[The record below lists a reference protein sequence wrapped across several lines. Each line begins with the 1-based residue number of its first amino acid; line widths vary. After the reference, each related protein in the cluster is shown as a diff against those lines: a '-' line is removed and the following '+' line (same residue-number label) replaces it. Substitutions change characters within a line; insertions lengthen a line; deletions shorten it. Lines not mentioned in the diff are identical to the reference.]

1 VPGIFA
7 LGDYAIVAT
16 NTITADAHVIV
27 ARAHP
32 GNRIVTVVA
41 GIAAD
46 HVPGI
51 FALGDNPV
59 VATLATTDYSHVVDS
74 KYIGPYRRRVT
85 NLAFT
90 DNAYMPGG
98 WSTGFYPS

>member
-1 VPGIFA
+1 MPGIFA

-16 NTITADAHVIV
+16 DAITADARVII

-41 GIAAD
+41 GIPAD

-51 FALGDNPV
+51 FVLGDNPV
-59 VATLATTDYSHVVDS
+59 VATLATADHCHVIDS

-90 DNAYMPGG
+90 DNAYMLGG
-98 WSTGFYPS
+98 WSTGFYPA

>member
-7 LGDYAIVAT
+7 LGDYTIVAT
-16 NTITADAHVIV
+16 DTITADAHMIV
-27 ARAHP
+27 ACAHP
-32 GNRIVTVVA
+32 GDRIVTVVA

-59 VATLATTDYSHVVDS
+59 VATLATADYSHVVNS

-90 DNAYMPGG
+90 DDPYMLGR
-98 WSTGFYPS
+98 WSTGLYPA

>member
-16 NTITADAHVIV
+16 DTITADAYMIV
-27 ARAHP
+27 ACAYP
-32 GNRIVTVVA
+32 GDRIVTVIA
-41 GIAAD
+41 GITAE
-46 HVPGI
+46 HMSGI
-51 FALGDNPV
+51 FTLGDNPI
-59 VATLATTDYSHVVDS
+59 VATLATADYGHVVNS

-90 DNAYMPGG
+90 DNAYMLGG
-98 WSTGFYPS
+98 WSTGLYPT